1 MSEKTICCPKCGSE
15 DLSDWGTDFR
25 MCRRCHE
32 VFVVK
37 EDRVAD
43 EYAGYADNLEEP
55 SRRTQ
60 GFLES
65 MRTERERTS
74 EEVSIE
80 ADQLVLEEVA
90 VEADVSE
97 GIDAAPP
104 PGTASATEKFEEFYA
119 DLKTEQK
126 REAEAYAASHRT
138 QAAPQKKKKTQK
150 AATWIVIMVVIWL
163 VMILIC
169 SLK

>member
-1 MSEKTICCPKCGSE
+1 MSEKNICCPKCGSE

-43 EYAGYADNLEEP
+43 ESAEHAGYADNLEEP
-55 SRRTQ
+55 SRSAR

-65 MRTERERTS
+65 MRTEREETG

-80 ADQLVLEEVA
+80 ADQLVLEEI
-90 VEADVSE
+90 DVSE
-97 GIDAAPP
+97 GVSAAPP
-104 PGTASATEKFEEFYA
+104 SATASATEKFEEFYA

-126 REAEAYAASHRT
+126 RETEAYAASHRP

-150 AATWIVIMVVIWL
+150 AATWIVVMVVIWL